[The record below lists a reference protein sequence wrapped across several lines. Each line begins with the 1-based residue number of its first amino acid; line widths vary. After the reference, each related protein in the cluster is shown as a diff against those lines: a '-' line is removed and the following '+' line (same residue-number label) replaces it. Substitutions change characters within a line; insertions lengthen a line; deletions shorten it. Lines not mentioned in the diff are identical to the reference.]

1 VNVVVWLR
9 TEVLMNIYP
18 LPPRAKRQLELGQ
31 YLIALWSTTPQDFPP
46 IERPSGL
53 PSLESIQDR
62 ICPPNLKNS
71 DAKVAN
77 WHSDLLW
84 AQTASTMVPIRIDE
98 EDRNCIVFEHQELE
112 SFPPIQ
118 L

>member
-1 VNVVVWLR
+1 
-9 TEVLMNIYP
+9 MNIYP

-31 YLIALWSTTPQDFPP
+31 YLIALSSTTPQDFPSLD
-46 IERPSGL
+46 RPTGL

-62 ICPPNLKNS
+62 ICPPDLKNP
-71 DAKVAN
+71 DVKTAN

-84 AQTASTMVPIRIDE
+84 AQSASMMVPIRIDE
-98 EDRNCIVFEHQELE
+98 EDRNYIVFEHQDLE
-112 SFPPIQ
+112 ILPTGQ

>member
-1 VNVVVWLR
+1 
-9 TEVLMNIYP
+9 MNIYP

-31 YLIALWSTTPQDFPP
+31 YLIALWSTTSQDFPSL
-46 IERPSGL
+46 ERPSGL

-62 ICPPNLKNS
+62 ICPPKLRNPEVK
-71 DAKVAN
+71 AAN

-84 AQTASTMVPIRIDE
+84 AQTASMMIPTRIDE
-98 EDRNCIVFEHQELE
+98 EDRNYVVFEHQGLD
-112 SFPPIQ
+112 FPSPDQ

>member
-1 VNVVVWLR
+1 
-9 TEVLMNIYP
+9 MNIYP

-31 YLIALWSTTPQDFPP
+31 YLIALWTTTPQDFPSL
-46 IERPSGL
+46 ERPSGL

-62 ICPPNLKNS
+62 ICPPNLKS
-71 DAKVAN
+71 PDTKVAN

-84 AQTASTMVPIRIDE
+84 AQTASTMVPMRIDE
-98 EDRNCIVFEHQELE
+98 DDRNYIVFEHQEPE
-112 SFPPIQ
+112 SFLPGR